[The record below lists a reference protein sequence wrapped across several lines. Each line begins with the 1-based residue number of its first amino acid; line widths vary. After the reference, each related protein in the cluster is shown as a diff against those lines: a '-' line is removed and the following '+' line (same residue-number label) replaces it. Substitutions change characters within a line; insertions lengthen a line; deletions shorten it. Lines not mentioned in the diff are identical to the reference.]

1 MKIKVND
8 NLVNILNYINT
19 ADKHISYLELFQFV
33 IDYDLYAEFYYNQQI
48 ILKLVE
54 EKNEL
59 IKKGGVV
66 ENET

>member
-19 ADKHISYLELFQFV
+19 ADKQISYLELFQFV

-48 ILKLVE
+48 ILKLVD

-59 IKKGGVV
+59 LRKDGVKKD
-66 ENET
+66 ET